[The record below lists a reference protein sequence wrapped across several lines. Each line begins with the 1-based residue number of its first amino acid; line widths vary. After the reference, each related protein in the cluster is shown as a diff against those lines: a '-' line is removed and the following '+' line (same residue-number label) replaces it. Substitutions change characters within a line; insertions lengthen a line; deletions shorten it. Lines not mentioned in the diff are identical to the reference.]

1 MHEEITENH
10 LASFLEKETASFM
23 IQVSIQRVFSK
34 SIPN

>member
-23 IQVSIQRVFSK
+23 IQVSIQCLFPK
-34 SIPN
+34 GIPN